1 MYHHSEKYSDNSSI
15 SSSNDGIFLGTARE
29 KRAKLL
35 KKLHFPQHRNEEPE
49 DRQFPSSSS
58 QLSNE
63 LFTSEFGSFYR
74 HHPISRTLSVDS
86 ISSSTNPTAAAVL
99 INEHQIPR
107 TSSQTSLNLNRASP
121 CPSNIS
127 FSYSNPKYFV
137 RTDIFRPPSPL
148 TTKATIH
155 YENVIQSSLLT
166 DKHKLSFNQDESTL
180 RSLTPGP
187 DFSTVQSDSITLDEL
202 IDRLTPTSTSTPE
215 ITFLYPALLCCR
227 THINPMLLFNKIA
240 KFTFSNLTRCTEE
253 QRTDLLLNYLS
264 MLNHWTKT
272 FSYDFHTPA
281 LMNQL
286 ERVTNQIVKIDP
298 MFGPNAKLL
307 LSDIMAKLNILERYE
322 QYLQLIDNEIANR
335 LTTSALTT
343 DIYEQCPCPKEF
355 AHQLTHIELDRLK
368 AIGAEE
374 FINMSSSDSHSTKPS
389 SSSNSWT
396 HCLEAYISWSN
407 RLSSFVT
414 TEIIKH
420 LKRHI
425 RVKLLN
431 YFIDAALEC
440 FNTGNFNSM
449 MGILGGLNMLPV
461 KRLKKTWSKA
471 NRAKLDTLEKY
482 MNPSKN
488 FCIYRSIMKAATQR
502 AEKHNWQPGM
512 VIIPFL
518 SIFLRDV
525 YFIKIRSP
533 DLIVTDDGREE
544 LNLKKFYILAR
555 FISEDF
561 IRCKSSKCSFARY
574 ESIINYVVTSP
585 VFSEDSLMAASFE
598 CEPPET
604 EQDRHQLRSVRFYLK
619 KNNKLND
626 YNDH

>member
-1 MYHHSEKYSDNSSI
+1 MHQRYGNNFSNSTM
-15 SSSNDGIFLGTARE
+15 SSSNNGVFLGTARE
-29 KRAKLL
+29 KREKLL
-35 KKLHFPQHRNEEPE
+35 RKAYLNQQRNEASGGWKPHTPPPQTINESFPPE
-49 DRQFPSSSS
+49 FRYF
-58 QLSNE
+58 
-63 LFTSEFGSFYR
+63 R
-74 HHPISRTLSVDS
+74 HPHNSRTHSVDS
-86 ISSSTNPTAAAVL
+86 ISSSITNTNATNP
-99 INEHQIPR
+99 INDHQMPR
-107 TSSQTSLNLNRASP
+107 TASQTSLNMHRASP
-121 CPSNIS
+121 CPSDVS

-137 RTDIFRPPSPL
+137 RTSVFRPSSALATKVPL
-148 TTKATIH
+148 H
-155 YENVIQSSLLT
+155 YENVIRSSLFD
-166 DKHKLSFNQDESTL
+166 DKQHLGINNDESTF
-180 RSLTPGP
+180 RSPTPGP
-187 DFSTVQSDSITLDEL
+187 DFSAAHSDSITLDEL

-227 THINPMLLFNKIA
+227 TYINPILLFNKIA
-240 KFTFSNLTRCTEE
+240 KSIFSNLTRCSSE
-253 QRTDLLLNYLS
+253 QRTNLLLNYLS
-264 MLNHWTKT
+264 MLIHWTKT
-272 FSYDFHTPA
+272 FSYDFRTLA

-286 ERVTNQIVKIDP
+286 ECITSQIVKIDP
-298 MFGPNAKLL
+298 GFGTNVKLL
-307 LSDIMAKLNILERYE
+307 LSDIMSKLNILDRYE
-322 QYLQLIDNEIANR
+322 QYLQLIDNEIATR

-374 FINMSSSDSHSTKPS
+374 FIHMRSSDSSSASDSRSTKS
-389 SSSNSWT
+389 SSTTLNAWT
-396 HCLEAYISWSN
+396 YCLEAYVNWSN

-488 FCIYRSIMKAATQR
+488 FCIYRSIVKAAMQR

-525 YFIKIRSP
+525 YFIKVRSP
-533 DLIVTDDGREE
+533 DLIMTNDQHEE

-555 FISEDF
+555 FISEEF

-604 EQDRHQLRSVRFYLK
+604 EHDREQLRSLRA
-619 KNNKLND
+619 KLGF
-626 YNDH
+626 

>member
-1 MYHHSEKYSDNSSI
+1 MHHRYGSNLSNSSI
-15 SSSNDGIFLGTARE
+15 SSSTHGMFLGTARE
-29 KRAKLL
+29 KREKLL
-35 KKLHFPQHRNEEPE
+35 RKAYLNQQRNGILAGWQPHT
-49 DRQFPSSSS
+49 PSSQSIID
-58 QLSNE
+58 
-63 LFTSEFGSFYR
+63 TYPSEFAYYR
-74 HHPISRTLSVDS
+74 HHQNSRTHSVDS
-86 ISSSTNPTAAAVL
+86 ISSSTSATTAPIPTS
-99 INEHQIPR
+99 EHHIPR
-107 TSSQTSLNLNRASP
+107 TSSQASLNLHRASP
-121 CPSNIS
+121 CPSEMS

-137 RTDIFRPPSPL
+137 RTALFSPQSTL
-148 TTKATIH
+148 TNRGPLH
-155 YENVIQSSLLT
+155 YENVLQSSLLE
-166 DKHKLSFNQDESTL
+166 DKQRLGSNNDEITF
-180 RSLTPGP
+180 RSPTPGP
-187 DFSTVQSDSITLDEL
+187 DFSTIHSDSITLDEL
-202 IDRLTPTSTSTPE
+202 INRITPTSTSTPE
-215 ITFLYPALLCCR
+215 ITFLYPALLSCR
-227 THINPMLLFNKIA
+227 THITPTLLFNRIA
-240 KFTFSNLTRCTEE
+240 RTIFSNLTSISQE
-253 QRTDLLLNYLS
+253 QRTNLLLNYLS
-264 MLNHWTKT
+264 MLIHWTKT
-272 FSYDFHTPA
+272 FSYDFRTPS
-281 LMNQL
+281 LINQL
-286 ERVTNQIVKIDP
+286 ECVTNQIVKLDP
-298 MFGPNAKLL
+298 MFGPNVKLL
-307 LSDIMAKLNILERYE
+307 LSDIMAKLNVLDRYE
-322 QYLQLIDNEIANR
+322 QYLQLVDSEISNR
-335 LTTSALTT
+335 LSTSALTT

-374 FINMSSSDSHSTKPS
+374 FIHMRSSDSAS
-389 SSSNSWT
+389 SPTDSDSKKSSIQSWT
-396 HCLEAYISWSN
+396 YCLEAYINWSN

-449 MGILGGLNMLPV
+449 MGIIGGLNMLPV

-488 FCIYRSIMKAATQR
+488 FCIYRSIIKAAMQR
-502 AEKHNWQPGM
+502 AEKHQWQSGM

-525 YFIKIRSP
+525 YFIKVRSS
-533 DLIVTDDGREE
+533 DLITTDNGQEE

-555 FISEDF
+555 FISEEF
-561 IRCKSSKCSFARY
+561 MRCKSSKCSFARY

-604 EQDRHQLRSVRFYLK
+604 DNDRDQLRSLK
-619 KNNKLND
+619 TKLGF
-626 YNDH
+626 